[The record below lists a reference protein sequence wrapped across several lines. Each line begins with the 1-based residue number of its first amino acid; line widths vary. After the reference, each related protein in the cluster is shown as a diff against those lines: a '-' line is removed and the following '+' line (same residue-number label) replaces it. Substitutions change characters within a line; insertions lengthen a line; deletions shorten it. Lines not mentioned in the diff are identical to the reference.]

1 MRIAVVVS
9 EFPSLHET
17 FVLDHITGLM
27 DRGHDVDI
35 YATAPTALPKCHD
48 EIKRYGLL
56 DRTVYRESKEFTPP
70 RNPILRTVKA
80 VPLLSRGLLKNPR
93 GTLNSLNVM
102 RLGKEASSLT
112 ALYKVAPFLNFGAY
126 DIVHCHGPRYGQFAV
141 FLRQLGAIKGK
152 IVTSFHGYSRRVF
165 AKSGTKQPFDDLFK
179 NGDLFLFCSEHMK
192 QWFDQNSGDGTRM
205 IVQRCGVRTSR
216 FSASKPK
223 PNDSGFV
230 RLLSVGRLVEKKGF
244 EYAIRGIAKV
254 LRSYP
259 KIRYEI
265 AGDGPEKSKLE
276 RLITELGV
284 TNNIKLLGWQE
295 REEISRLLGEAHIFL
310 APSVT
315 SPKGDQEGIPVVLM
329 EAMASGLPVISTY
342 HTGIPEIVNHGESGF
357 LVEERDVEDIAD
369 RLTRLM
375 KRRELWQEMGLKGRK
390 HIEEHYNL
398 DRQNDRLVKIYRSL
412 LKHGSAF
419 LFSLALLGSLLQEYL
434 PFFVEIA

>member
-1 MRIAVVVS
+1 
-9 EFPSLHET
+9 
-17 FVLDHITGLM
+17 
-27 DRGHDVDI
+27 
-35 YATAPTALPKCHD
+35 
-48 EIKRYGLL
+48 
-56 DRTVYRESKEFTPP
+56 
-70 RNPILRTVKA
+70 
-80 VPLLSRGLLKNPR
+80 
-93 GTLNSLNVM
+93 
-102 RLGKEASSLT
+102 
-112 ALYKVAPFLNFGAY
+112 
-126 DIVHCHGPRYGQFAV
+126 
-141 FLRQLGAIKGK
+141 
-152 IVTSFHGYSRRVF
+152 
-165 AKSGTKQPFDDLFK
+165 
-179 NGDLFLFCSEHMK
+179 
-192 QWFDQNSGDGTRM
+192 
-205 IVQRCGVRTSR
+205 
-216 FSASKPK
+216 
-223 PNDSGFV
+223 
-230 RLLSVGRLVEKKGF
+230 LLSVGRLVEKKGF